1 MTDPLEEL
9 REAARASLAP
19 VEGEVAVPGLVD
31 PVEVLLDRWGIPYVS
46 AASLDDLWFAQGYLQ
61 ASERLF
67 QIELALRA
75 SAGRLSEWF
84 SDLALPSDRF
94 ARTVGFARIGERE
107 AERWG
112 AASLA
117 MMRRFVDGARAF
129 VASAPAPPIEYAM
142 LASTP
147 ELPEDLG
154 AWAAAFA
161 YLAWGL
167 SGNWDRELLRHRL
180 AERRG
185 PGAVE
190 TFLPPLPAD
199 PPELAAASLAGRLLD
214 GLPRSAGQGSNGW
227 VVSGARTASGAP
239 LLANDPHLL
248 VQQPQ
253 PWFEIHLRAPGYEA
267 RGVAFAFAPGIVA
280 GTTAHHAWGIT
291 NVSGDVQDL
300 YVERLSEDGSAAE
313 FEGAWEPL
321 VVRTERIEVRGGAPV
336 DLEVRETRHGPL
348 LDAVPI
354 GSRSS
359 EFVPVEGTF
368 ALRWTAADG
377 LLEPANLIDIVRAAS
392 FEAFREALR
401 GVSCPGQNV
410 LYADADGT
418 IGLQCTG
425 LYPIR
430 RRGDGTAP
438 VAGWTS
444 EHEWDGYVSFEELP
458 WSTSPGPDYLVAA
471 NNRIHDEDYP
481 HLIGLDVHV
490 PLRARRIA
498 ERLEGVDAVT
508 AGECAAIQV
517 DTVSLA
523 ARRLLPRLLEAS
535 ASSDRARDALEW
547 LGTWDADLA
556 ARSREAAVY
565 EVWLGAIASAVFG
578 EGEDPETFAA
588 YFAAREA
595 FVCSALPAM
604 LEAGW
609 TATGGGETRNDL
621 LGSALEASLDRLEQ
635 ELGADPSAWRW
646 GALHRARF
654 AHPLARLPGLGEL
667 FVAAEQEI
675 GGDEQTVLQAGVD
688 GRLGFDVTVVPSWRQ
703 VVDLSN
709 VDATHAVLSTGQSG
723 NPASPHWNDQSPL
736 WAAGELRPCPL
747 TRPAVEAAAEHRLV
761 LVPG

>member
-1 MTDPLEEL
+1 MADPPDEL
-9 REAARASLAP
+9 REAARAALALA
-19 VEGEVAVPGLVD
+19 EGEVAVAGLAE
-31 PVEVLLDRWGIPYVS
+31 PVEVLRDRWGIPYLS
-46 AASLDDLWFAQGYLQ
+46 AASLDDLWFAQGYVQ

-75 SAGRLSEWF
+75 AAGRLSEWF
-84 SDLALPSDRF
+84 SDLSLPSDRF
-94 ARTVGFARIGERE
+94 ARAVGFARIGARE
-107 AERWG
+107 AARW
-112 AASLA
+112 SDESVA
-117 MMRRFVDGARAF
+117 MMRRFVAGARAF
-129 VASAPAPPIEYAM
+129 AAAAPAPPIEYAM
-142 LASTP
+142 LACSP
-147 ELPEDLG
+147 ELPEDPA

-185 PGAVE
+185 PGAVQ
-190 TFLPPLPAD
+190 TLLPPLPND

-227 VVSGARTASGAP
+227 VISGSRTESGAP
-239 LLANDPHLL
+239 LLANDPHLM

-300 YVERLSEDGSAAE
+300 YVEHLSDDGSAAA
-313 FEGAWEPL
+313 FDGAWEPL
-321 VVRTERIEVRGGAPV
+321 EIRTERIEVRGGAPV

-348 LDAVPI
+348 LDSVPV

-359 EFVPVEGTF
+359 EFAPVEGSF
-368 ALRWTAADG
+368 SLRWTAPDG
-377 LLEPANLIDIVRAAS
+377 LLEPACLIDIVRADS
-392 FEAFREALR
+392 FESVREALR

-410 LYADADGT
+410 LYADVDGT

-430 RRGDGTAP
+430 RSGDGAVP

-444 EHEWDGYVSFEELP
+444 EHEWDGYVPFDELP
-458 WSTSPGPDYLVAA
+458 WSADPGPGVLVAA
-471 NNRIHDEDYP
+471 NNRVHDEGYP

-498 ERLEGVDAVT
+498 ERLEAVDVVT
-508 AGECAAIQV
+508 VAECASIQV

-523 ARRLLPRLLEAS
+523 ARRLLPHLLEA
-535 ASSDRARDALEW
+535 AATSDRAREALERF
-547 LGTWDADLA
+547 GTWDGDLA
-556 ARSREAAVY
+556 SESREAAVY
-565 EVWLGAIASAVFG
+565 EVWLGAIAAVVLG
-578 EGEDPETFAA
+578 AGEDPQTFAE
-588 YFAAREA
+588 YFAAREP

-604 LEAGW
+604 LERGGSPP
-609 TATGGGETRNDL
+609 GGGAWGDL
-621 LGSALEASLDRLEQ
+621 LGSTLEGALDRLET
-635 ELGADPSAWRW
+635 ELGADASAWRW
-646 GALHRARF
+646 GSLHRARF
-654 AHPLARLPGLGEL
+654 AHPLARLPGLGAL
-667 FVAAEQEI
+667 FVAAEHEV
-675 GGDEQTVLQAGVD
+675 GGDEQTVLQSGLD
-688 GRLGFDVTVVPSWRQ
+688 GRLGFDATVVPSWRQ

-709 VDATHAVLSTGQSG
+709 VDATLAVLSTGQSG
-723 NPASPHWNDQSPL
+723 NPASSHWNDQSPL
-736 WAAGELRPCPL
+736 WAAGELRPCPF
-747 TRPAVEAAAEHRLV
+747 TRPAVESAAEHRLV
-761 LVPG
+761 LTPG